1 MPVSTN
7 CVGNH
12 PWISRFR
19 SHLTHLKPIWQY
31 YTFTHYCTCWHA
43 FRLYQNLVH
52 LAHRLSGIV
61 CLQLFPGPQSGKIW
75 TANQDKRKVRSYVVK
90 VSSEGSDLPLKVFGM
105 TFDCKQLEK
114 WQVVI
119 VFVWFF
125 YCLVS
130 ILLVRGNLVQVRK
143 TEFS

>member
-1 MPVSTN
+1 MLQLWSKPSTDVGINMEIVVVANQRISTPWLVINVHITCYCFNVPVSTN

-61 CLQLFPGPQSGKIW
+61 CLQLFPGPESRKIW
-75 TANQDKRKVRSYVVK
+75 TANPDKRKVRFRTS
-90 VSSEGSDLPLKVFGM
+90 
-105 TFDCKQLEK
+105 
-114 WQVVI
+114 
-119 VFVWFF
+119 
-125 YCLVS
+125 
-130 ILLVRGNLVQVRK
+130 
-143 TEFS
+143 